1 MTIYEING
9 KKYGSLLD
17 AIPEYEFKPNQRVY
31 IESLHEK
38 LTPFSNQIIEH
49 GGHLVF
55 DIDHENNKLVVRT
68 MNLPPD
74 LTTAINQALF
84 QQ

>member
-1 MTIYEING
+1 MTIYLNG

-38 LTPFSNQIIEH
+38 LTPFTNQIIEH

-55 DIDHENNKLVVRT
+55 DIDHENNTLVVRPV
-68 MNLPPD
+68 NLPQD
-74 LTTAINQALF
+74 LSTAIDQALF
-84 QQ
+84 RQ